1 MQKSF
6 FNWLSL
12 GKLTILQFHKVPS
25 IAHALDPF
33 DLDLNGFERVLETT
47 MRIFQIKPLEE
58 AVMALRAGNLPPRTA
73 CITFDDGYP
82 DWIDGVV
89 PVLEKNNAHATFFV
103 TTGQFSG
110 IPLWNERILHAI
122 NHIAD
127 KRDLLTLGEG
137 LENISVAT
145 LTHKQLAIQKIQNA
159 LKYCEPLKRE
169 KLLHLL
175 ESIAEC
181 ASSQVPV
188 LSGADL
194 REIHARGFG
203 IGAHSVSHP
212 ILSRCTP
219 KEAYREIAE
228 SREELEGLIRG
239 TVKTF
244 AYPNGI
250 AGKDFSSEHVE
261 MVRRAGF
268 STAFTTDRGAATSH
282 SSVLQLPRF
291 SPWGPTV
298 SRMKLQFAKNFHK
311 KPNLLKENAAPQKKN
326 VLMVA
331 FHFPP
336 QSGSSG
342 ILRTLNFVKHL
353 PENGWQPI
361 ALTAAARAY
370 AEQSNNLIASIPPQT
385 KVLRGF
391 ALDAARHL
399 SIGGKYPLALALPDR
414 WASWWLG
421 GVWTGMR
428 SIREQRPDVIWST
441 YPISTAHW
449 IGSTLSRWSG
459 LPWVVDFRDPMV
471 SAGYPIDRLQWHIW
485 NKLEGKV
492 VRQAAACIFTSQRA
506 ALTYAQRYPEI
517 AHKCKVIENGFD
529 EAIFETAKP
538 KRSNIADDCLLMLHS
553 GMIYP
558 KDRNPSHFFAA
569 VQSLIVS
576 GQLNKNKIR
585 IRFRAPQHSDEVS
598 AFAAQYG
605 LEKIVDIE
613 PPISYQ
619 DAISEMMAA
628 DALIVFQGSNFN
640 AQIPAKMYEY
650 IRAQRPVL
658 AFLDPAGDTAVQLS
672 QFKEGV
678 FQADINSTESI
689 QSALLAWL
697 DGLQSLDFSRGMP
710 ENIELVKNY
719 SRRSQAKMLA
729 DVLDGVC
736 CIPALPEQRLPV

>member
-6 FNWLSL
+6 FNWLSR
-12 GKLTILQFHKVPS
+12 GKLTILQFHKVPDA
-25 IAHALDPF
+25 AHVLDPL
-33 DLDLNGFERVLETT
+33 DLDLNGFERVLEATT
-47 MRIFQIKPLEE
+47 RIFQIRPLEE
-58 AVMALRAGNLPPRTA
+58 AVLALRAGNLPSRTA

-82 DWIDGVV
+82 DWINGVV
-89 PVLEKNNAHATFFV
+89 PVLEKNKAHATFFI
-103 TTGQFSG
+103 TTGQLSG
-110 IPLWNERILHAI
+110 VPLWNERILHAI
-122 NHIAD
+122 NHISE
-127 KRDLLTLGEG
+127 KSGLLTLGEG
-137 LENISVAT
+137 IENISVAN
-145 LTHKQLAIQKIQNA
+145 LAHKQVAIQKIQNT
-159 LKYCEPLKRE
+159 LKYCDPIKRE
-169 KLLHLL
+169 QFLHLL
-175 ESIAEC
+175 ESTAGC

-188 LSGADL
+188 LSGAEI
-194 REIHARGFG
+194 REIHAKGFG
-203 IGAHSVSHP
+203 VGAHSVSHP

-228 SREELEGLIRG
+228 SREELEELIKG

-250 AGKDFSSEHVE
+250 AGKDFSPEHIE

-268 STAFTTDRGAATSH
+268 TTAFTTDRGAATSH
-282 SSVLQLPRF
+282 SSLLQLPRF

-298 SRMKLQFAKNFHK
+298 SKMKLQFAKNFYK
-311 KPNLLKENAAPQKKN
+311 NPSLLKEDAVPQKKN

-342 ILRTLNFVKHL
+342 ILRTLNFVKNL

-370 AEQSNNLIASIPPQT
+370 AEQRNDLIASIPPQT
-385 KVLRGF
+385 KVIRGF

-421 GVWTGMR
+421 GVWAGLR
-428 SIREQRPDVIWST
+428 LIREQRPDVIWST

-449 IGSTLSRWSG
+449 IGSTLSRVSG
-459 LPWVVDFRDPMV
+459 VPWVVDFRDPMV
-471 SAGYPIDRLQWHIW
+471 SAGYPTARLQRHIW
-485 NKLEGKV
+485 NKLEVKV

-517 AHKCKVIENGFD
+517 AHKCHVIENGFD
-529 EAIFETAKP
+529 EDIFETAKP

-553 GMIYP
+553 GLIYP
-558 KDRNPSHFFAA
+558 KDRNPSNFFAA
-569 VQSLIVS
+569 VQSLITS
-576 GQLNKNKIR
+576 GKLSENKIR
-585 IRFRAPQHSDEVS
+585 IRFRAPQHGDEVS

-605 LEKIVDIE
+605 LESIVDIE

-628 DALIVFQGSNFN
+628 DALIVFQGTNFN
-640 AQIPAKMYEY
+640 AQIPAKIYEY

-678 FQADINSTESI
+678 FQADINSKESI
-689 QSALLAWL
+689 QAALLVWL
-697 DGLQSLDFSRGMP
+697 DSLQALNFIKGMP
-710 ENIELVKNY
+710 KNIELVKRY
-719 SRRSQAKMLA
+719 SRKSQAKVLA
-729 DVLDGVC
+729 ELLESCAHEKQV
-736 CIPALPEQRLPV
+736 

>member
-6 FNWLSL
+6 FNWLSR
-12 GKLTILQFHKVPS
+12 GKLTILQFHKVPKT
-25 IAHALDPF
+25 AHALDLL
-33 DLDLNGFERVLETT
+33 DLDLSGFERVLEATT
-47 MRIFQIKPLEE
+47 RIFQIKPLEE
-58 AVMALRAGNLPPRTA
+58 AVLALRAGNLPPRTA

-82 DWIDGVV
+82 DWINGVV
-89 PVLEKNNAHATFFV
+89 PVLEKNNAHATFFI

-110 IPLWNERILHAI
+110 VPLWNERILHAI
-122 NHIAD
+122 AHISE
-127 KRDLLTLGEG
+127 KTVSLTLGEG
-137 LENISVAT
+137 LENINVAT
-145 LTHKQLAIQKIQNA
+145 VEHKQAAVQKIQSI
-159 LKYCEPLKRE
+159 LKYFEPIKRE
-169 KLLHLL
+169 QFLHLL
-175 ESIAEC
+175 ESIAGC

-188 LSGADL
+188 LSGAGL
-194 REIHARGFG
+194 REIHAKGFG
-203 IGAHSVSHP
+203 IGAHSVNHP

-219 KEAYREIAE
+219 KDAYREIAE
-228 SREELEGLIRG
+228 SREELEGLIKG
-239 TVKTF
+239 AVQTF

-250 AGKDFSSEHVE
+250 TGKDFTSEHVE

-268 STAFTTDRGAATSH
+268 TTAFTTDRGAATGD

-298 SRMKLQFAKNFHK
+298 SKMKLQFAKNFYQ
-311 KPNLLKENAAPQKKN
+311 KPNLLKEDIARQKKN

-353 PENGWQPI
+353 PDNGWQPLV
-361 ALTAAARAY
+361 LTAAARAY
-370 AEQSNNLIASIPPQT
+370 AEQRNDLIASIPSHT
-385 KVLRGF
+385 KVIRGF
-391 ALDAARHL
+391 ALDAARHF

-421 GVWTGMR
+421 AVSAGLR
-428 SIREQRPDVIWST
+428 AIREQRPDVIWST

-449 IGSTLSRWSG
+449 IGSTLSRVSG

-471 SAGYPIDRLQWHIW
+471 GAGYPADRWQRYIW
-485 NKLEGKV
+485 NKLERKV
-492 VRQAAACIFTSQRA
+492 VRQAAACVFTSQRA
-506 ALTYAQRYPEI
+506 ALTYSQRYPEI
-517 AHKCKVIENGFD
+517 AHKCRVIENGFD
-529 EAIFETAKP
+529 EGIFETATP

-553 GMIYP
+553 GLIYP

-569 VQSLIVS
+569 VQSLIAS
-576 GQLNKNKIR
+576 GKLDRNKIR
-585 IRFRAPQHSDEVS
+585 IRFRAPQHGDEVS

-605 LEKIVDIE
+605 LESVVDIE

-628 DALIVFQGSNFN
+628 DALLVFQGSNFN
-640 AQIPAKMYEY
+640 AQIPAKIYEY

-689 QSALLAWL
+689 QAALLAWL
-697 DGLQSLDFSRGMP
+697 DGLQSLNFDKGMP
-710 ENIELVKNY
+710 ANIEMVKRY
-719 SRRSQAKMLA
+719 SRKSQAKVLA
-729 DVLDGVC
+729 ELLDYCV
-736 CIPALPEQRLPV
+736 AT